1 MLRSATIVHT
11 PARHLLRVNLRALDL
26 AASLPL
32 IEGGRKAREA
42 RFPAHFPK
50 RRSSAQ
56 PHNPQHACGELTAST
71 RATRTHHLCH
81 SSHSRDAVWRSLP
94 AHVQRHAHTAFTHDA
109 LAARAHASVTAGTR
123 ACEPGRVGGEYSKFL
138 PLKPPEKWH
147 TASSLSNELTLRSV
161 ETSY

>member
-56 PHNPQHACGELTAST
+56 PHNP
-71 RATRTHHLCH
+71 ATHPRGGG
-81 SSHSRDAVWRSLP
+81 
-94 AHVQRHAHTAFTHDA
+94 FTDM
-109 LAARAHASVTAGTR
+109 AARKSMVN
-123 ACEPGRVGGEYSKFL
+123 GR
-138 PLKPPEKWH
+138 
-147 TASSLSNELTLRSV
+147 
-161 ETSY
+161 